1 MSNFYLMPTAS
12 FTGMNG
18 NQFTAPKYFQTD
30 LAGLSLSCVPYGAE
44 KWTLVNLASPNAAL
58 QAEPD
63 VFSFPVDL
71 TTLLQPADVAAL
83 DIFCAPANIPST
95 FAIAGMTFAEVLR
108 QISQIHLLAQ
118 FLSGKTAGKSI
129 FPSGV
134 TLGTKYQSLPVGS
147 ALSPAAVSVGV
158 NSGLFDFSGVQSA
171 DTVGNILTAVS
182 QQFTQPVDFNGAAVI
197 PSRPAVVSTGVT
209 I

>member
-1 MSNFYLMPTAS
+1 MFYIVPTALTMIPGS
-12 FTGMNG
+12 PGGTV
-18 NQFTAPKYFQTD
+18 TAPKYVDFTIPF
-30 LAGLSLSCVPYGAE
+30 ASVPYGVESRTILSINA
-44 KWTLVNLASPNAAL
+44 NLAPAS
-58 QAEPD
+58 
-63 VFSFPVDL
+63 DL
-71 TTLLQPADVAAL
+71 FAFPADLSQALANSDVTAL
-83 DIFCAPANIPST
+83 DNYCAPANLPSAWVT
-95 FAIAGMTFAEVLR
+95 VGMTFAEVLR

-197 PSRPAVVSTGVT
+197 PSGAAVVSTGVT